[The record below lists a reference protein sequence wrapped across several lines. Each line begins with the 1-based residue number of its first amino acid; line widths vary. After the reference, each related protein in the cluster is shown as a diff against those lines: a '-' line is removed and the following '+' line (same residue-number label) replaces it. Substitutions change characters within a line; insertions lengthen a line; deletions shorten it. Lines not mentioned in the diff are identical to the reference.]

1 MGTSQTAN
9 WKPPT
14 DLYIIMDY
22 KYCKVWVRKSD
33 KVEHLE
39 QYKLMINS

>member
-1 MGTSQTAN
+1 MGSSTSSK

-22 KYCKVWVRKSD
+22 KYCKVWIRKTD
-33 KVEHLE
+33 KL
-39 QYKLMINS
+39 